1 MQSGSVN
8 YLAVVI
14 SAAAYWLL
22 GALWYSPVLFARV
35 WTRNIGKTE
44 EQLKEGFSYLAFVW
58 SYVWSFVAAY
68 GVARLMIW
76 CGGNSAT
83 DGFMVG
89 LLIAVTFILAPM
101 IINNL
106 FERRPRSLLSI
117 NAAYHMLALII
128 AGVIIGA
135 WR

>member
-1 MQSGSVN
+1 
-8 YLAVVI
+8 
-14 SAAAYWLL
+14 
-22 GALWYSPVLFARV
+22 
-35 WTRNIGKTE
+35 
-44 EQLKEGFSYLAFVW
+44 
-58 SYVWSFVAAY
+58 
-68 GVARLMIW
+68 
-76 CGGNSAT
+76 
-83 DGFMVG
+83 MVG